1 MNNSHQI
8 SHGKRSS
15 IIPVIIGLFLL
26 PQLGT
31 SQDAPNEVSDLVADD
46 PLTTTTEPAPST
58 REPATDLSETVVD
71 SAPPAPST
79 PPPPTP
85 PATPAPTPA
94 PAPPAPEP
102 APIEPLVIQD
112 PLIPTELSAFRT
124 GTPLIDIPRSLS
136 IFTEERI
143 QDQGIT
149 SLGEIVD
156 YTPGV
161 NTSQGEGH
169 RDAIVFRGQR
179 STADFFIDGIRD
191 DVQYYRP
198 LYNVEQVEILRG
210 PGALHFGRGGTG
222 GILNRVLKKPVLAQ
236 PSAKGCT
243 HYDFT
248 DLDLSVDSFGAS
260 ISQFDL
266 NRSLGAN
273 AGFRLNTY
281 YEYLNN
287 HRDFYDGTRVGV
299 NPTFAL
305 MLGPDTRLDFSYEFN
320 DNERFIDRGI
330 PTGSDGRPVTGLADV
345 VFGDSEL
352 NMANF
357 RAHTVRAM
365 ISHRFNEIWEG
376 RVIAFHGDY
385 DKTYT
390 NFYASGYNQAT
401 DVVTLDGYVDSTYR
415 QRTLFSGDLV
425 GEFDTCNIGHRVLV
439 GAEYINTSNDNDRFT
454 DTWSNGNTF
463 IASTFRMRGGT
474 AINAAGAPTTVS
486 LSTLNDDTH
495 ASLDVYSFFFQ
506 DEISLNDHWDVILG
520 GRYDSFDLVVDD
532 LRNNRVQSRRDD
544 GFSPRV
550 GVIFKPVENVSVYG
564 SYSETFLPQS
574 GEQYAS
580 RGDDLEPDTF
590 ENLEAGINFDLKD
603 DLRLRMAIFELTSS
617 QPQPDDN
624 NPATLE
630 RIDTEN
636 TGFEVELT
644 GNLTK
649 RWYLST
655 GYTYLNGE
663 VIGRDGTSTGL
674 RPRELPRHMFSLW
687 NKYQVND
694 CLGLGL
700 GVVYQDESFANNGNT
715 AILPSYARVDAAA
728 YYRLSEK
735 TRLQLNV
742 ENLFDK
748 QYFPNAHS
756 THQITV
762 GRPINAT
769 LSIKSSF

>member
-1 MNNSHQI
+1 MKNSHTTPLSKTSWFVAAI
-8 SHGKRSS
+8 MGFS
-15 IIPVIIGLFLL
+15 LL
-26 PQLGT
+26 PQLGE
-31 SQDAPNEVSDLVADD
+31 SQDATTDPISEPLSDPA
-46 PLTTTTEPAPST
+46 PATTEPNQ
-58 REPATDLSETVVD
+58 DLTETVVD
-71 SAPPAPST
+71 STPSAPAPATPPPPAPPAPAA
-79 PPPPTP
+79 PTP
-85 PATPAPTPA
+85 PPA

-102 APIEPLVIQD
+102 APVEPLVIND
-112 PLIPTELSAFRT
+112 PLIPTEFSAFRT

-143 QDQGIT
+143 QDQAIT

-222 GILNRVLKKPVLAQ
+222 GILNRVMKKPVLAE
-236 PSAKGCT
+236 PSAKGYT

-248 DLDLSVDSFGAS
+248 DLDFAVDSFGAN

-266 NRSLGAN
+266 NRTLGAS

-281 YEYLNN
+281 YEYVNN
-287 HRDFYDGTRVGV
+287 HRDFYDGSRVGV
-299 NPTFAL
+299 NPTFAI

-330 PTGSDGRPVTGLADV
+330 PTGSDGQPVTSLTNV

-357 RAHTVRAM
+357 RAHTARAM
-365 ISHRFNEIWEG
+365 ITHRFNDIWKG
-376 RVIAFHGDY
+376 RVTAFHGDY

-390 NFYASGYNQAT
+390 NFYATGYNQAT
-401 DVVTLDGYVDSTYR
+401 DVVTMDGYLDSTYR
-415 QRTLFSGDLV
+415 RRTLFSGDLV
-425 GEFDTCNIGHRVLV
+425 GEFDTCDIGHRVVV

-463 IASTFRMRGGT
+463 VASTFRMQGGT
-474 AINAAGAPTTVS
+474 AINAAGAPTTAS

-495 ASLDVYSFFFQ
+495 ATLDVYSFFFQ
-506 DEISLNDHWDVILG
+506 DEISLNKHWAVILG

-544 GFSPRV
+544 GFSPR
-550 GVIFKPVENVSVYG
+550 GGIIFKPVENVSIYG

-574 GEQYAS
+574 GEQFAS

-624 NPATLE
+624 DPSTLE

-636 TGFEVELT
+636 TGFETELT
-644 GNLTK
+644 GYLTSQ
-649 RWYLST
+649 WYLST
-655 GYTYLNGE
+655 GYTYLTGE
-663 VIGRDGTSTGL
+663 VIGRNGTGTGL
-674 RPRELPRHMFSLW
+674 RPRELPRHMFSIW
-687 NKYQVND
+687 NRYQVND
-694 CLGLGL
+694 CFGLGLGL
-700 GVVYQDESFANNGNT
+700 VYQDESFANNNNT
-715 AILPSYARVDAAA
+715 AILPSYTRVDAAA
-728 YYRLSEK
+728 YYKLSEK

-769 LSIKSSF
+769 LSVKSSF